1 MRRRE
6 FITLLGGAA
15 AAWPGIAGAQ
25 QPGIPILG
33 FLHAASAGGYAK
45 ETAAVLSGLEATGFI
60 EGRNLRIEYRWADG
74 QYDRLRDLA
83 ADLVERRV
91 NIIVAM
97 PTVSALA
104 AKSVTTTIPIVFEGA
119 VDPVRLGLVTSLNRP
134 GANITGIIN
143 LAVSLISKRIELIHE
158 LVPNAKTIAVLLNPT
173 TNPII
178 VESVRTESAIAER
191 ALGIKVEILQADTLS
206 GIEAAFLKVADMRQ
220 AALVAG
226 VDPFFDSKWK
236 ETAELAVRYRVPT
249 SHEVRDFV
257 AAGGLM
263 SYAADLP
270 EAYRLT
276 GVYAGRVLKG
286 EKPAELPVQQASKVT
301 MVINLKA
308 AKALGITVPISLLGR
323 ADEVIE

>member
-1 MRRRE
+1 VRRRE

-15 AAWPGIAGAQ
+15 TWPGIAGAQ

-45 ETAAVLSGLEATGFI
+45 EKAAVLSGLEETGFF

-74 QYDRLRDLA
+74 QYDRLRELA

-97 PTVSALA
+97 PTPSALA

-119 VDPVRLGLVTSLNRP
+119 VDPVRSGLVTSLNRP

-143 LAVSLISKRIELIHE
+143 LAVSLISKRIELMHE
-158 LVPNAKTIAVLLNPT
+158 LVPNAKTIAVLVNPT
-173 TNPII
+173 INPVIL
-178 VESVRTESAIAER
+178 ESVRPEPAIAER
-191 ALGIKVEILQADTLS
+191 TLGIKVKILQADTLS
-206 GIEAAFLKVADMRQ
+206 GIEAAFRKVADMGQ
-220 AALVAG
+220 AVLVAG
-226 VDPFFDSKWK
+226 VDPFINSKWK
-236 ETAELAVRYRVPT
+236 ETAELSVRYRVPT

-286 EKPAELPVQQASKVT
+286 EKPAELPVQQATKVT

-308 AKALGITVPISLLGR
+308 AKALRITVPISLLGR